1 MPFFFQIEG
10 YEELLCDV
18 VNICAHMYEHQL
30 YLSPN
35 EKHMFVKVIAFSL
48 FLMDGD
54 AANVAKLDQKKRLS
68 ISRLDKIF
76 KTLEVVPLYGDMQI
90 QPFAFVRRSSHYEPS
105 KWPLSDKECKCL

>member
-1 MPFFFQIEG
+1 
-10 YEELLCDV
+10 
-18 VNICAHMYEHQL
+18 MYEQQL

-48 FLMDGD
+48 FLMNGD

-68 ISRLDKIF
+68 IQRLDKIF

-90 QPFAFVRRSSHYEPS
+90 QPFAFVRRSSHYESS
-105 KWPLSDKECKCL
+105 KWPLSDKECKRSC